1 MKTFH
6 QKHSLPLAWIQ
17 AVLALVGSLFFSLVM
32 ELPPCD
38 LCWYQ
43 RICIYPLIII
53 IGVGIIRKDRNFLY
67 YALPLAVIGWFFALY
82 HNLLYYHIIPE
93 SFAPCRLGVSCTTHY
108 YEWFGFVSIP
118 LLSFVSFSFILFCL
132 LGYRKHSK

>member
-6 QKHSLPLAWIQ
+6 QKHALPLAWMQ
-17 AVLALVGSLFFSLVM
+17 ATFALVGSLFFSLVM

-67 YALPLAVIGWFFALY
+67 YALPLTVIGWIFALY
-82 HNLLYYHIIPE
+82 HNLLYYGFISE
-93 SFAPCRLGVSCTTHY
+93 AFAPCKVGVSCTTRY

-118 LLSFVSFSFILFCL
+118 LLSLVAFSFILFCL